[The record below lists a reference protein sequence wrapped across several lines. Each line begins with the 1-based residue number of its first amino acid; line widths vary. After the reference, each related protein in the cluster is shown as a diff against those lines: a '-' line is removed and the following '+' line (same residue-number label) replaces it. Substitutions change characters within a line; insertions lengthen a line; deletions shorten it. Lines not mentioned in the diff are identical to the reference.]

1 VFTFLVAILAGFS
14 LDTPVLMC
22 LLCWPGFALLGPLD
36 AAGASGCGHF
46 TQEYIDALKGLA
58 FFLLGSLLFF

>member
-1 VFTFLVAILAGFS
+1 
-14 LDTPVLMC
+14 MC

-36 AAGASGCGHF
+36 AAGASGCGRF

-58 FFLLGSLLFF
+58 FFFARFTVVLLGY